1 MKEMAILNEK
11 EQKRLVVL
19 NQDELVLKG
28 NGTELSLYL
37 WLNVGYRSLVGAVQ
51 QFVKWC
57 LWFHALGFFVEFDS
71 YCYFYSL
78 LSRDFTS

>member
-11 EQKRLVVL
+11 EQKGLVVL

-37 WLNVGYRSLVGAVQ
+37 WLDVG
-51 QFVKWC
+51 
-57 LWFHALGFFVEFDS
+57 
-71 YCYFYSL
+71 
-78 LSRDFTS
+78 